1 MRERGFYLFVVS
13 WMKLSPPRGFNEPA
27 GAARTARFVVRSG
40 IRKRARSGVNKTGI
54 QSLRVRITS
63 SPHDSLR
70 STCNACDIDV
80 KQLSSK

>member
-40 IRKRARSGVNKTGI
+40 IRKRARSGVNKKSV
-54 QSLRVRITS
+54 QPLRARITS
-63 SPHDSLR
+63 SPHR
-70 STCNACDIDV
+70 PAAINM
-80 KQLSSK
+80 